1 MVKPNSNVFF
11 IWKKLIHVAIC
22 NISWIFSNN
31 QTLKTMWLSLKSD
44 ELLLNLDK
52 NCTISCN
59 MSVDAGICVKRKQFY
74 CKWMFDIRYNF
85 PRNSED
91 IVETKELLS
100 NRKYILKV
108 IWKNWN
114 SFKFSVSPRSLLF
127 SKWWMN
133 CQKAKVVK
141 KLKARSI
148 KCEWF

>member
-22 NISWIFSNN
+22 YISWIFSNN
-31 QTLKTMWLSLKSD
+31 QTLKTTWLSLKSD

-52 NCTISCN
+52 NCTRFCN
-59 MSVDAGICVKRKQFY
+59 MSVDAGICEKGKQFN

-85 PRNSED
+85 PRNIED
-91 IVETKELLS
+91 IVETKE
-100 NRKYILKV
+100 KY
-108 IWKNWN
+108 WN
-114 SFKFSVSPRSLLF
+114 SFKFSVSPWSLLF